1 MSAKYAVPCKVCGG
15 YYPGDCTC
23 DQETCMCD
31 GCKSLRHQNNCRCS
45 PIEVCDECLL
55 LEGHWGEDE

>member
-1 MSAKYAVPCKVCGG
+1 M

-31 GCKSLRHQNNCRCS
+31 GCMILRGDWKNETKRTAENKISL
-45 PIEVCDECLL
+45 
-55 LEGHWGEDE
+55 

>member
-1 MSAKYAVPCKVCGG
+1 MMADKYAKPCQVCGG

-31 GCKSLRHQNNCRCS
+31 GCMILR
-45 PIEVCDECLL
+45 
-55 LEGHWGEDE
+55 GEEE

>member
-1 MSAKYAVPCKVCGG
+1 MSAKYAVPCQVCGG

-31 GCKSLRHQNNCRCS
+31 GCMILR
-45 PIEVCDECLL
+45 
-55 LEGHWGEDE
+55 GEEE